1 MWVFFSLVET
11 GVALAAFVNIPA
23 LNLGGKAAEKFL
35 LRLSLLLLLLLQT
48 KICSLRQKK
57 MDASEIPKSRKVM
70 FLGKDSETNATT
82 SMMTAMMEDI
92 QDNRNVTEV
101 ALALVEDA
109 IAVAVQFVEEA
120 RNPIKNIKWIT
131 HGEFTVEKGRK
142 QIEKFVLTWEYQS
155 RWVHYTEFIKK
166 EELSHTFRYIYCV
179 RWSIPTA
186 QVPMPRVSAT
196 AYFTIKINKSK
207 PPVSS
212 SFDALFPTVK
222 LQGEWRCL

>member
-1 MWVFFSLVET
+1 
-11 GVALAAFVNIPA
+11 
-23 LNLGGKAAEKFL
+23 
-35 LRLSLLLLLLLQT
+35 
-48 KICSLRQKK
+48 

-82 SMMTAMMEDI
+82 SMMTAMMEDT
-92 QDNRNVTEV
+92 QDKRNVTEV

-142 QIEKFVLTWEYQS
+142 QIEKFVLQTWEYQS
-155 RWVHYTEFIKK
+155 RWVHHTEFIKK

-207 PPVSS
+207 PPDTPIDVSYIFEGHS
-212 SFDALFPTVK
+212 LVLRPGMAHFRE
-222 LQGEWRCL
+222 EWPRDIIEAKNLLMESITF